1 MLAVGR
7 QPVSERNGVTMTG
20 IRRRDLLAG
29 VAGAATIA
37 GTGIGTA
44 VPAQAAPPVSDGGA
58 TSGGEGRTVRLR
70 EGTDLAAQLS
80 PDGRMIAI
88 DVVGVLWTLPACG

>member
-1 MLAVGR
+1 MRTVGR

-37 GTGIGTA
+37 GTSIGTA
-44 VPAQAAPPVSDGGA
+44 VPAQAAPRVPDGDA
-58 TSGGEGRTVRLR
+58 TSAGDGRTVKLQ

-88 DVVGVLWTLPACG
+88 DVVGVLWTLPA